1 MHFLPSMSNHCLML
15 PDWVQENQFPFEV
28 PDEMCCCLSWPARFL
43 GMHSFILISLFSFFM
58 VFVLKIWGIVN
69 WVAYSHV
76 SKFASPASNE
86 GLSLASITYSTFV
99 NIGSNFFSLRSLSFL
114 LIFVLLLFFGCW
126 IWCYSDRLVQLREGS
141 AFTILMIHSKV
152 RTSLSNYHRDGS
164 ETCSVISLTSI
175 L

>member
-43 GMHSFILISLFSFFM
+43 GMHSFILISLFSFLM
-58 VFVLKIWGIVN
+58 VFILEIWGIVN

-86 GLSLASITYSTFV
+86 GLSLASITYSTFI
-99 NIGSNFFSLRSLSFL
+99 NIDSNFHFHQHWLQLLFIEITVFSSNLCAS
-114 LIFVLLLFFGCW
+114 LIFWLLNMVLF
-126 IWCYSDRLVQLREGS
+126 R
-141 AFTILMIHSKV
+141 
-152 RTSLSNYHRDGS
+152 
-164 ETCSVISLTSI
+164 
-175 L
+175 